1 MWVVDFT
8 VARHGVPTSKT
19 CGFYTKYALI
29 EFIGK
34 LVQRDSTL
42 SFNIH
47 YDAEFG
53 KRGDKQ

>member
-8 VARHGVPTSKT
+8 VARDGVPFSKT

-34 LVQRDSTL
+34 LVQKGSTL
-42 SFNIH
+42 TINVY

-53 KRGDKQ
+53 KRGDK

>member
-1 MWVVDFT
+1 MWVLDFT
-8 VARHGVPTSKT
+8 VAREGVPFSKT

-34 LVQRDSTL
+34 LIQRDSTL
-42 SFNIH
+42 TINVH
-47 YDAEFG
+47 YDAEQG

>member
-29 EFIGK
+29 EFMGK
-34 LVQRDSTL
+34 LVQKDSTL
-42 SFNIH
+42 SFNVH
-47 YDAEFG
+47 YDAEVG
-53 KRGDKQ
+53 KRGDK

>member
-8 VARHGVPTSKT
+8 VARHGVSISKT

-34 LVQRDSTL
+34 LVQKGSTL
-42 SFNIH
+42 TINVY

>member
-8 VARHGVPTSKT
+8 VARHGVQASKT
-19 CGFYTKYALI
+19 CAFYTKCALI
-29 EFIGK
+29 EFMGK
-34 LVQRDSTL
+34 LVQKDSTL
-42 SFNIH
+42 VFNVH

>member
-8 VARHGVPTSKT
+8 VARCGVPTSKT
-19 CGFYTKYALI
+19 CRFYTRYALI

-34 LVQRDSTL
+34 LIQKGSTL
-42 SFNIH
+42 IINVY